1 MIKLPKTK
9 IYNSS
14 DKIDEHLDV
23 IYQLKT
29 EFGKVDKEVMINLLD
44 AIDSWKACISE
55 IELEINSIH
64 TLDYELNDDKT
75 KDELILY

>member
-9 IYNSS
+9 IYNST

-44 AIDSWKACISE
+44 SIDSWKDCISE
-55 IELEINSIH
+55 IEIEIKSIQD
-64 TLDYELNDDKT
+64 LDYELKIDNT
-75 KDELILY
+75 QEELIIY

>member
-23 IYQLKT
+23 IYQLKSD
-29 EFGKVDKEVMINLLD
+29 FGKVDKDVMINLLD
-44 AIDSWKACISE
+44 TIDSWKDCICE
-55 IELEINSIH
+55 LELEIKSIQ
-64 TLDYELNDDKT
+64 YN
-75 KDELILY
+75 I